1 MKRSVCK
8 SAEVKASF
16 KLSFTISVFIRYLL
30 FGQCC
35 YKRKYF
41 FSIQHEDKNEDNNQ
55 GLKIGVTYV
64 IPEAPCIL

>member
-1 MKRSVCK
+1 MIPGVNFQTLWLQK
-8 SAEVKASF
+8 EI
-16 KLSFTISVFIRYLL
+16 L
-30 FGQCC
+30 
-35 YKRKYF
+35 